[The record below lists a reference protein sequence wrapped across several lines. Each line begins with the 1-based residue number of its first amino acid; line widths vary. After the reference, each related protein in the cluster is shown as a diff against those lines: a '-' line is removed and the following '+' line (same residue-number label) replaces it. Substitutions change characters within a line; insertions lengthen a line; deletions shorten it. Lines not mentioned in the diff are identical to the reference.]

1 MDRIPSSPDSSG
13 EATPETPS
21 TLPLHD
27 FDIATRSS
35 LDLRALP
42 NLGEIA
48 ADMNSRDANPFRSD
62 GGKPLF
68 AIENTY
74 RRENTPQNTPE
85 TVTEQPPPNAE
96 HPLQGGPEVPRD
108 RQAILHLVR
117 MRVLSFDQLARLTY
131 FNANKTVARRR
142 LRRLRDR
149 GWIDVWERPVAQG
162 GAPRYAYPTK
172 RALLWGHTVT
182 SSATEGTVLDRLV
195 ELMTPATPRQPWKLE
210 AGIIPMFLA
219 HTEEAND
226 MLIAWLR
233 RSGERVLWASSWDC
247 PFPEHI
253 EWRTMPQPDYVLV
266 IERDGAAHLVFGEH
280 DRGTEAREV
289 VARKFRVYRTW
300 IETPEIAERTFG
312 FRAFHVFV
320 TVSGER
326 APRRL
331 DQLAQLAREEGIETF
346 TTFLLSDPDATPVL
360 TSLTPTT
367 MDFTHCRLCQTRV
380 PLAAEACPSCGAPT
394 HQLARDDLTAEA
406 SPPPIEHAAEIDA
419 PDIEMDLSA
428 PPPLPPF

>member
-1 MDRIPSSPDSSG
+1 MDRIPSSPDSSD
-13 EATPETPS
+13 EIPPETPETP
-21 TLPLHD
+21 LAHD
-27 FDIATRSS
+27 FDIAARPS
-35 LDLRALP
+35 LDLRALSS
-42 NLGEIA
+42 LSEIA
-48 ADMNSRDANPFRSD
+48 ADMNSRDAGPLLTD

-85 TVTEQPPPNAE
+85 AAAEQPPPNVE
-96 HPLQGGPEVPRD
+96 RRSESGPEVPRD
-108 RQAILHLVR
+108 RQAILYLVR

-149 GWIDVWERPVAQG
+149 GWVDVWERPVAQG

-172 RALLWGHTVT
+172 RALLWGHGVT

-195 ELMTPATPRQPWKLE
+195 QLMTPATPRQPWKLE

-266 IERDGAAHLVFGEH
+266 LERDGAAHLIFGEH

-300 IETPEIAERTFG
+300 IETPEVAERTFG
-312 FRAFHVFV
+312 FRSFRVFV

-331 DQLAQLAREEGIETF
+331 DQLARLARDEGVDSF
-346 TTFLLSDPDATPVL
+346 TTFMLADPDATPVL
-360 TSLTPTT
+360 KPLTPAM

-380 PLAAEACPSCGAPT
+380 PLSAEVCPSCGAPT
-394 HQLARDDLTAEA
+394 HQLARDELTAEA
-406 SPPPIEHAAEIDA
+406 SPPPIEYASDINA
-419 PDIEMDLSA
+419 PDIQMDISQPPA
-428 PPPLPPF
+428 PPPP